1 MLALESLFLTIE
13 KTMGSVNSASGTGHG
28 TAAAPARERHPLE
41 TGTVPHQT
49 GYGLPCAKCKT
60 YYTAD
65 LEVCPVC
72 KSPQRVSP
80 LESVATVAPVEKL
93 PDPEQL
99 EQERER
105 FLQEFNAQVVA
116 APLPAE
122 SPSPAMHC
130 NRHENHLNS
139 PEPAS
144 ICQGCYDQLQER
156 VDVLEAAMHMDLREA
171 AQIVYDAVWSDPS
184 DPSKTY
190 QNAAHALLIELRRRS
205 AITQI
210 FGQLQPPLN

>member
-1 MLALESLFLTIE
+1 
-13 KTMGSVNSASGTGHG
+13 MGSGTSVSGLGHG
-28 TAAAPARERHPLE
+28 TATAPARERQAVEQPGARHP
-41 TGTVPHQT
+41 

-65 LEVCPVC
+65 IQVCPVC

-80 LESVATVAPVEKL
+80 QAPVPTLAPVEAL
-93 PDPEQL
+93 PSPEQI

-116 APLPAE
+116 APLPPE

-139 PEPAS
+139 HEPAS
-144 ICQGCYDQLQER
+144 VCQGCYELLQER
-156 VDVLEAAMHMDLREA
+156 ADVLEAALHIDLREA

-190 QNAAHALLIELRRRS
+190 QNAAQALLVELRRRS
-205 AITQI
+205 AITQV
-210 FGQLQPPLN
+210 FGQLQPPVN

>member
-1 MLALESLFLTIE
+1 MASLNPPT
-13 KTMGSVNSASGTGHG
+13 GSAHGSAA
-28 TAAAPARERHPLE
+28 AAAPAREIQPEAPKHI
-41 TGTVPHQT
+41 

-60 YYTAD
+60 YYASD
-65 LEVCPVC
+65 LRACPVC

-80 LESVATVAPVEKL
+80 SEPLATVSPAERL
-93 PDPEQL
+93 PDPEQI

-105 FLQEFNAQVVA
+105 FLQEFNAQVVT
-116 APLPAE
+116 APLSAE
-122 SPSPAMHC
+122 SATPAMHC
-130 NRHENHLNS
+130 NRHENHLSS

-156 VDVLEAAMHMDLREA
+156 VDVLEAALHMDIREA

-190 QNAAHALLIELRRRS
+190 QNAAQALMIELRKRS

-210 FGQLQPPLN
+210 FGQLQPPTN